1 MSVQPTHRLKHLVLS
16 VALAIGY
23 SEFSLAQE
31 PAARPGAGAK
41 PAKAR
46 KKTVKPVAAPNKI
59 VVGVKKPGPITPLAP
74 ASPRPEVQKVE
85 FGDDFYDALDFDVAA
100 AKAYPDSE
108 DPFRTF
114 KDAWTTQH
122 TLVSAPIDS
131 LQLRE
136 VDDLLVVNKG
146 AAWKGQL
153 DGGAGRNVLLLNA
166 RSGGSVGETHN
177 FGEMR
182 VARGHWT
189 LDHSFEG
196 KAHVLAGASLFNQG
210 SIHGDAHVYRRAM
223 YGGPG
228 SVRNLYVE
236 GALLVS
242 KNNAPVIA
250 GDLVLDKGA
259 VVTYAVS
266 PTEGPSAISV
276 AGTAS
281 LGDAQVHIAA
291 MPGNYATRTE
301 HVLVNAGKIEG
312 EFGAVTSN
320 LAFLTPTLSRNETQ
334 AFVSYGRNSRAI
346 EETVESPNEKALAR
360 SVDTPEAAEANS
372 SVRALLGSNMAD
384 ASAAIE
390 QLTASQH
397 GHLAKATRDS
407 ASPVSASMLSAMRQ
421 LSGSAMNNAPQIA
434 ARNDKSRVWIQA
446 LGNSGR
452 VDSHFD
458 DPLKHSTQGL
468 VLGADWRLAE
478 QWHVGVLGGRSETKL
493 DARQFDGRLDSWH
506 LGVYAVRQDGP
517 FALRLGATHASHD
530 ATSKRRVAF
539 NGFSDRLKGRHDA
552 STQHAFIEAGLNVGR
567 GSLTVEPFANLGYQ
581 RYERDSYT
589 EKGGDAALK
598 VRGQSQDNFSSTFG
612 LRVAKLNVLD
622 NGMQLTPRLSAGW
635 KHTYGD
641 LQSDT
646 QQQLV
651 KGGKRFEVSANAGD
665 RSLLALDAGVDLAL
679 SSQQTVGLALTSET
693 GGDTRNYGVMGQWQL
708 AF

>member
-1 MSVQPTHRLKHLVLS
+1 MSAQPTYRLKHLVLS
-16 VALAIGY
+16 VALAMGY

-31 PAARPGAGAK
+31 PAAQSGARAK
-41 PAKAR
+41 PAKTR
-46 KKTVKPVAAPNKI
+46 KKPVKPVTAPNSI
-59 VVGVKKPGPITPLAP
+59 VVGVKKSAPIAPLAP
-74 ASPRPEVQKVE
+74 TVPRTREQAVA
-85 FGDDFYDALDFDVAA
+85 FDDDFYSALEFGQGITDAQTAD
-100 AKAYPDSE
+100 P
-108 DPFRTF
+108 DPFKQF

-122 TLVSAPIDS
+122 TLLSAPLES
-131 LQLRE
+131 VQLRE
-136 VDDLLVVNKG
+136 VDDLLVVNNG
-146 AAWKGQL
+146 AEWSGHL

-166 RSGGSVGETHN
+166 TRGGTIGEARH
-177 FGEMR
+177 FGDMR
-182 VARGHWT
+182 IARGHWT

-196 KAHVLAGASLFNQG
+196 DAHVLAGASLFNQG
-210 SIHGDAHVYRRAM
+210 SIHGDAHVYRRAT

-228 SVRNLYVE
+228 TVRNLYVE
-236 GALLVS
+236 GALQVS
-242 KNNAPVIA
+242 ENNAPVIA

-266 PTEGPSAISV
+266 PAEGPSALSV

-281 LGDAQVHIAA
+281 LGGAQLHIAA

-301 HVLVNAGKIEG
+301 HVLVNAGKIDG
-312 EFGAVTSN
+312 QFGAVTSS
-320 LAFLTPTLSRNETQ
+320 LAFMTPSITHNETQ
-334 AFVSYGRNSRAI
+334 ALLTYARNSRAI

-397 GHLAKATRDS
+397 AHLAKATRDS

-421 LSGSAMNNAPQIA
+421 LSGSAVNNAPQIA

-530 ATSKRRVAF
+530 ATTKRRVSF

-552 STQHAFIEAGLNVGR
+552 STQHAFVETGINVGR
-567 GSLTVEPFANLGYQ
+567 GSLTVEPFVNLGYQ

-693 GGDTRNYGVMGQWQL
+693 GSDTRNYGVMGQWQL

>member
-1 MSVQPTHRLKHLVLS
+1 
-16 VALAIGY
+16 
-23 SEFSLAQE
+23 
-31 PAARPGAGAK
+31 
-41 PAKAR
+41 
-46 KKTVKPVAAPNKI
+46 
-59 VVGVKKPGPITPLAP
+59 
-74 ASPRPEVQKVE
+74 
-85 FGDDFYDALDFDVAA
+85 
-100 AKAYPDSE
+100 
-108 DPFRTF
+108 
-114 KDAWTTQH
+114 
-122 TLVSAPIDS
+122 
-131 LQLRE
+131 
-136 VDDLLVVNKG
+136 
-146 AAWKGQL
+146 
-153 DGGAGRNVLLLNA
+153 
-166 RSGGSVGETHN
+166 
-177 FGEMR
+177 
-182 VARGHWT
+182 
-189 LDHSFEG
+189 
-196 KAHVLAGASLFNQG
+196 
-210 SIHGDAHVYRRAM
+210 
-223 YGGPG
+223 
-228 SVRNLYVE
+228 VRNLYVE

-301 HVLVNAGKIEG
+301 HVLVNAGKIKG
-312 EFGAVTSN
+312 EFGAVTSS
-320 LAFLTPTLSRNETQ
+320 LAFMTPSITHNETQ
-334 AFVSYGRNSRAI
+334 ALLTYARNSRAI

-360 SVDTPEAAEANS
+360 SVDTTEAAEANS

-397 GHLAKATRDS
+397 AHLAKATRDS

-434 ARNDKSRVWIQA
+434 ARNDKSRVW
-446 LGNSGR
+446 L
-452 VDSHFD
+452 
-458 DPLKHSTQGL
+458 QGL

-530 ATSKRRVAF
+530 ATTKRRVAF

-552 STQHAFIEAGLNVGR
+552 STQHAFVEAGLNVGR
-567 GSLTVEPFANLGYQ
+567 GSLTVEPFVNLGYQ

-641 LQSDT
+641 LQSET

-693 GGDTRNYGVMGQWQL
+693 GSDTRNYGVMGQWQL